1 MPRRS
6 GARVDVKPEVA
17 TTRSVLD
24 AALAR
29 ARERQDEDLGD
40 LMEELRIASIST
52 LPERRAD
59 CLKAAHWLQHSFEQM
74 GLTAEVIDVLPE
86 GHPIV
91 VAESNSAPGRP
102 HLTIYGHYDVQPPDP
117 IDLWESPPFVPAVRD
132 GHLYARGAA
141 DNKGNHMAA
150 VKAVEHLIA
159 SGGLPVNVRFVLEG
173 EEEVNGVSLPHFLRE
188 HAAQMKTDAV
198 LVWDGG
204 FDELLRPTIFTGLR
218 GLLYI
223 ELHATGPAVDLHSG
237 LFGGIAPN
245 PINTLARIVGALK
258 DREGRITIPG
268 YYDNVR
274 PPSEEELERWRQED
288 ERFAAEAMRMSGARV
303 LEGEP
308 GFLNYERNT
317 TRPTLDANGIVGGFV
332 GEGQKTVIPSKATA
346 KISMRLVPDQDWKA
360 ILASIESYVQTLTT
374 PGVQVEV
381 KLLSGTPPVVCTA
394 DSPAAIALRAGLKD
408 AFGKETVLARMGASI
423 PVAVDFQEALGAPMV
438 ISGIEQAD
446 AAIHSPNEHL
456 QVDQY
461 HRGIEALIRFICLFG
476 GEPAQQ

>member
-1 MPRRS
+1 
-6 GARVDVKPEVA
+6 
-17 TTRSVLD
+17 
-24 AALAR
+24 
-29 ARERQDEDLGD
+29 
-40 LMEELRIASIST
+40 
-52 LPERRAD
+52 
-59 CLKAAHWLQHSFEQM
+59 
-74 GLTAEVIDVLPE
+74 
-86 GHPIV
+86 
-91 VAESNSAPGRP
+91 
-102 HLTIYGHYDVQPPDP
+102 
-117 IDLWESPPFVPAVRD
+117 
-132 GHLYARGAA
+132 
-141 DNKGNHMAA
+141 
-150 VKAVEHLIA
+150 
-159 SGGLPVNVRFVLEG
+159 
-173 EEEVNGVSLPHFLRE
+173 
-188 HAAQMKTDAV
+188 
-198 LVWDGG
+198 
-204 FDELLRPTIFTGLR
+204 
-218 GLLYI
+218 
-223 ELHATGPAVDLHSG
+223 
-237 LFGGIAPN
+237 
-245 PINTLARIVGALK
+245 
-258 DREGRITIPG
+258 
-268 YYDNVR
+268 
-274 PPSEEELERWRQED
+274 
-288 ERFAAEAMRMSGARV
+288 MSGARV

-394 DSPAAIALRAGLKD
+394 DSPAAIALRAGLKE